1 MEFTV
6 AFLFCQSQ
14 NKFHFTVTQKMHNY
28 MLYLNKY
35 YFFLFVLQIL
45 TQNLYCQ
52 NYVFFLIHTKNNN
65 KDEEKT
71 KMFNIDEQKK
81 NFPPFNIYFFFL
93 RKTFFIR
100 NLNSFSI
107 SQILFIQVRKHV
119 MFFFSFFCYT
129 MYINSYAARI
139 LLPLTH
145 QPTKY
150 RYTPAYNYERER
162 KE

>member
-52 NYVFFLIHTKNNN
+52 NLQVVFFFKIHIKNNN

-81 NFPPFNIYFFFL
+81 NISTIQQFFFFL

-107 SQILFIQVRKHV
+107 SQILFIQVGKHV
-119 MFFFSFFCYT
+119 MFFWVFCYT

-150 RYTPAYNYERER
+150 RYTPAYN
-162 KE
+162 

>member
-45 TQNLYCQ
+45 THNLYCQ
-52 NYVFFLIHTKNNN
+52 NLQVFFFFKFILKII
-65 KDEEKT
+65 T
-71 KMFNIDEQKK
+71 KMRRKQKCLTQINRK
-81 NFPPFNIYFFFL
+81 KTLPTIQHLFFFL

-107 SQILFIQVRKHV
+107 SQILFIQVGKHV
-119 MFFFSFFCYT
+119 MFFQFFFATQCISILMLLESFS
-129 MYINSYAARI
+129 
-139 LLPLTH
+139 H
-145 QPTKY
+145 
-150 RYTPAYNYERER
+150 
-162 KE
+162 

>member
-6 AFLFCQSQ
+6 TFLFCQSQ

-52 NYVFFLIHTKNNN
+52 NLQVVFFFKIHIKNNN
-65 KDEEKT
+65 KDQEKT

-81 NFPPFNIYFFFL
+81 KHSHHSTSIFFF
-93 RKTFFIR
+93 RKTFLIR
-100 NLNSFSI
+100 NLNSFFI
-107 SQILFIQVRKHV
+107 SQILFIQVGKHV
-119 MFFFSFFCYT
+119 MFFFIFFCYT

-150 RYTPAYNYERER
+150 RYTPAYN
-162 KE
+162 